1 MAQATHKFF
10 LFFSSLSFSRMKTDY
25 TLLILILISTDV
37 GIQRSR
43 SLLELEGAKNIGKK
57 YSIKVQPNNLILI
70 YVIGICLALTPLQL
84 QNFLTI

>member
-1 MAQATHKFF
+1 MAQATHKIF

-37 GIQRSR
+37 GIQRNR

>member
-1 MAQATHKFF
+1 
-10 LFFSSLSFSRMKTDY
+10 MKTDY

-37 GIQRSR
+37 GIQRNR

>member
-1 MAQATHKFF
+1 MAQATHKIF

-37 GIQRSR
+37 GIQRNR

-57 YSIKVQPNNLILI
+57 YSIKVQPNNLIVI